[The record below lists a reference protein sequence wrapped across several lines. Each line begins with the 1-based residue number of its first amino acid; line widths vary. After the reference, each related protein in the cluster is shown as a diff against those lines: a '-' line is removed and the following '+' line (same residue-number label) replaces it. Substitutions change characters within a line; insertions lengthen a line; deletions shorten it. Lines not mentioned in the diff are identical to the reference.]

1 MVNVFLM
8 KFKIIKLLLSESVA
22 DILPTFYCFFTK
34 IIIWKVPWRNLS
46 IFLNAVLEKFAFK
59 VCQHPL
65 NQEFSQL
72 ANKLAIK

>member
-22 DILPTFYCFFTK
+22 NILSTFCFFTK